1 MSPRKL
7 IEILL
12 FTTVFGSYALS
23 STGQELNNGLPYST
37 DKSIIDGNALSN
49 VHGRITVNM
58 AAGDSNR
65 QMNAGA
71 FAIDQNGGL
80 ATALTTSHQA
90 INSTNATP
98 ADFSTALI
106 NGNAFA
112 GSTGAI
118 SINQTSGVLN
128 SQANGLAFALGS
140 EVEAVSESVLSDT
153 HSGAG
158 LIDSD
163 ATMGNAT
170 ADIADTAF
178 VGARGLIQINQSAGS
193 RNTTANNFAFQ
204 LKLEANP

>member
-1 MSPRKL
+1 MQHEKL

-12 FTTVFGSYALS
+12 FAIVS
-23 STGQELNNGLPYST
+23 SGHSLPIASQELNNGLPYST
-37 DKSIIDGNALSN
+37 DKSVINGNALSN

-65 QMNAGA
+65 QVNAGA
-71 FAIDQNGGL
+71 FAINQSGGL

-90 INSTNATP
+90 IDSTNATQ

-163 ATMGNAT
+163 ATMGKAT